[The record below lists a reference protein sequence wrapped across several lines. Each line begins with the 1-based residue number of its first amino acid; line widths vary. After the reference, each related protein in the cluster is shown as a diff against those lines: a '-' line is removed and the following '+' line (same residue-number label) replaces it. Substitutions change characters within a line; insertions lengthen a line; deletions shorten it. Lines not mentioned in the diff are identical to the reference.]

1 MSSTLQDTLTL
12 EQLVGQAWVQVQ
24 AQVRELLR
32 RTIEG
37 LLEAE
42 RDRHVLEAQQRGE
55 KVYRWGYTVR
65 KCWTTLWGALH
76 QIRVPRLRRARAA
89 EIGIV
94 EKYQRHSLEAVL
106 FALTV
111 GGLSQRKVVGWV
123 QRFLGSRLS
132 VASVG
137 AVLRQAQEPVQA
149 RRSQPLSSARYRAL
163 AVDGVYHHY
172 RHTGQRGGR
181 PGVLLVAVGVREGG
195 AFDVL
200 DWLDAAEET
209 AAAYEQLFTQLWQRG
224 LERVELLISDGA
236 PAILS
241 AAAVVYPG
249 AAHQLCLV
257 HWFRNLEALTPRLP
271 WWQRRK
277 LRREFWWI
285 WEADNEAQAREWA
298 RRFCQRWRFWAPEM
312 VEKFWAEL
320 PRVLAFFRF
329 PARWRHRLRTT
340 NLAEGFFKHL
350 RKYLSRF
357 PGCINPAHSEQV
369 LGCFLLA
376 AEALH
381 G

>member
-1 MSSTLQDTLTL
+1 ML
-12 EQLVGQAWVQVQ
+12 
-24 AQVRELLR
+24 
-32 RTIEG
+32 
-37 LLEAE
+37 
-42 RDRHVLEAQQRGE
+42 
-55 KVYRWGYTVR
+55 
-65 KCWTTLWGALH
+65 
-76 QIRVPRLRRARAA
+76 
-89 EIGIV
+89 
-94 EKYQRHSLEAVL
+94 EKYQHQSLEAVL

-111 GGLSQRKVVGWV
+111 GGLSQRKVVNWV
-123 QRFLGSRLS
+123 QRFLGSTLS
-132 VASVG
+132 VASIG
-137 AVLRQAQEPVQA
+137 AVLRQAQQQVQQ
-149 RRSQPLSSARYRAL
+149 RRQQPLPAGRYRAL
-163 AVDGVYHHY
+163 AVDGVYHRY

-200 DWLDAAEET
+200 DWLDGAEET
-209 AAAYEQLFTQLWQRG
+209 AEAYEQLFTRLWQRG

-257 HWFRNLEALTPRLP
+257 HWFRNLVTPRLR
-271 WWQRRK
+271 WGHRRK

-285 WEADNEAQAREWA
+285 WEADNEAQARQRA

-312 VEKFWAEL
+312 VEKFWSEL
-320 PRVLAFFRF
+320 PPVLAFFRF
-329 PARWRHRLRTT
+329 PAPWRHRLRTT
-340 NLAEGFFKHL
+340 NLAEGFFKHV

-357 PGCINPAHSEQV
+357 PGCMDSAHSEHV

-376 AEALH
+376 AEATH